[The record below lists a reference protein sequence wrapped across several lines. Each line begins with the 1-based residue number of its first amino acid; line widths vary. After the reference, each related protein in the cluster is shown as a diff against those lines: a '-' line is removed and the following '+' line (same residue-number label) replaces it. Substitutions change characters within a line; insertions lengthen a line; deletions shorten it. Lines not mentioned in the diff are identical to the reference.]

1 LASSRR
7 AVSGNVPIS
16 SGAELGNL
24 LSIISS
30 QNSINSLTLSCLS
43 VSALG
48 SDGPSIREDGREEE
62 ADELGRVLGGAS
74 VGRQVYIN
82 DSSGGLARGLDTDAG
97 LGRVD
102 MMSYLLEMV
111 WTEKLVR
118 GGGGVDTLLTVNFAT
133 RLDSSQ

>member
-1 LASSRR
+1 M
-7 AVSGNVPIS
+7 SGNVPMS

-24 LSIISS
+24 LSMISS

-118 GGGGVDTLLTVNFAT
+118 GGGGVDTLLTVTFAT
-133 RLDSSQ
+133 RQGNMNDVY